1 MDNSNS
7 CEKFKMAKFL
17 QNASISS
24 PSEQPRNNKAVESI
38 DKALS
43 GQWAKPVGQEAPV
56 RLSVI
61 HIWAF
66 QNWILNFAFS
76 EIMYQNYVTWLH
88 HDGMG

>member
-43 GQWAKPVGQEAPV
+43 SQWAKPQD
-56 RLSVI
+56 
-61 HIWAF
+61 F
-66 QNWILNFAFS
+66 F
-76 EIMYQNYVTWLH
+76 
-88 HDGMG
+88 